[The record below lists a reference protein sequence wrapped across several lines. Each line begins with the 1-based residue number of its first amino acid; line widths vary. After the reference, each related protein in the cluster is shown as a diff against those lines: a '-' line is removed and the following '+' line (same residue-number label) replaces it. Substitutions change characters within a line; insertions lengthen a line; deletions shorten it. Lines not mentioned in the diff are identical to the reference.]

1 MYVLVR
7 EDEAERHKRELKNS
21 IEPQIHQLLKL
32 ADAYSAE
39 QEKLEAELR
48 EQVCRRPF
56 ISLFH
61 SSLLIPAI
69 PRLPRI
75 VSILVSERLIPSSS
89 LRPKTKACPKG
100 SEPPRDGKSFC
111 GNIEIGLELK
121 TRSRRKFWP
130 SW

>member
-32 ADAYSAE
+32 ADAYSTE

-56 ISLFH
+56 IF
-61 SSLLIPAI
+61 SSI
-69 PRLPRI
+69 RL
-75 VSILVSERLIPSSS
+75 
-89 LRPKTKACPKG
+89 C
-100 SEPPRDGKSFC
+100 
-111 GNIEIGLELK
+111 
-121 TRSRRKFWP
+121 
-130 SW
+130 